1 MAVSEYAWD
10 KWKRQ
15 YLPQTS
21 GSGKCL
27 VNSEKKKKKKNI
39 LVKENPLHLF
49 SLCIV
54 PVAQI
59 TKLLPVLTDV
69 CVVFYF

>member
-1 MAVSEYAWD
+1 MSCQLW
-10 KWKRQ
+10 
-15 YLPQTS
+15 
-21 GSGKCL
+21 
-27 VNSEKKKKKKNI
+27 NKKNEKNI

-49 SLCIV
+49 SFCIV
-54 PVAQI
+54 QPVAQI